1 MISALSFFLGIFLL
15 FPPNLKLLQNVIT
28 RTDKLL
34 TINFKRGIHHD
45 FGDLVGIKIDK
56 ERNTVIGD
64 WRVWNSTVIPV
75 VLSSTLSK
83 KAFVAME
90 EMRIEYALATCIDFT
105 PWTGVERDYIKVYPI
120 NYRDSIFFSV
130 ILTFLLQVH
139 EFMHAL
145 GINHEQT
152 RPDRDDYI
160 TVNYDVIQPPL
171 GFNFW
176 RLGYNRNARG
186 FESIRGRLSIIL
198 FPASISG
205 FPRQ

>member
-1 MISALSFFLGIFLL
+1 MKALFLLLFVAVFGEDTLVYREEDGNFVEKDELDGDDVQVWFVLDSRTRMISALSFFLGIFLL

-90 EMRIEYALATCIDFT
+90 EMRIEVQLAC
-105 PWTGVERDYIKVYPI
+105 
-120 NYRDSIFFSV
+120 
-130 ILTFLLQVH
+130 L
-139 EFMHAL
+139 A
-145 GINHEQT
+145 
-152 RPDRDDYI
+152 
-160 TVNYDVIQPPL
+160 
-171 GFNFW
+171 
-176 RLGYNRNARG
+176 
-186 FESIRGRLSIIL
+186 
-198 FPASISG
+198 
-205 FPRQ
+205 